1 MSENVSKKPT
11 TKQRRAIEA
20 LLEGKKIKDAA
31 MLAGVATRT
40 LQRWRKQPAFSSE
53 LSERTAQL
61 MGDAV
66 LRMVGNMDLSSD
78 VLVELAEDKI
88 GHVPFSVR
96 LRAARYIQEGGI
108 KLMEIHELEQ
118 RISALEERF
127 NNV

>member
-1 MSENVSKKPT
+1 MSENVSKKLT

-20 LLEGKKIKDAA
+20 LLAGKKIKDAA
-31 MLAGVATRT
+31 MLAGVTTRT
-40 LQRWRKQPAFSSE
+40 LQRWRKQPVFSSE
-53 LSERTAQL
+53 LSDRTSQL

-96 LRAARYIQEGGI
+96 LRAAKYIQEGGI
-108 KLMEIHELEQ
+108 RLMELHELEE
-118 RISALEERF
+118 RISVLEEQLT
-127 NNV
+127 NV